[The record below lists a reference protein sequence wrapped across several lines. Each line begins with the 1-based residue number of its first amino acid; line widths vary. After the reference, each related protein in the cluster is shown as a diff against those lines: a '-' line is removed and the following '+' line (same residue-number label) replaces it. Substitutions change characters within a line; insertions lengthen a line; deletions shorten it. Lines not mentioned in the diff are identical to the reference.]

1 MGIKIPAQLAI
12 AGFHGHDVGQVMS
25 PKLASI
31 LTPRDKLG
39 RKAAEVL
46 LARIKGKSL
55 PRKLFDVGFELLPGE
70 SI

>member
-1 MGIKIPAQLAI
+1 MPNDLAI
-12 AGFHGHDVGQVMS
+12 SGFHGHDVGQVMT

-31 LTPRDKLG
+31 LTPRDSIG

-46 LARIKGKSL
+46 LARINGKKL
-55 PRKLFDVGFELLPGE
+55 PQTLFDVGFELLPGE